1 MERRKALTL
10 AGSAAMVVAA
20 GGIAMAANFGV
31 LGVAGAGDGS
41 VGTLDANTVSGL
53 VEPTTTTAD
62 EPQVVYIDQY
72 DVVPGEIPP
81 AMGSDD
87 DHSASNGEHES
98 DEVSDDDRDRDDGRA
113 PAPGAS
119 TPTPTAGPSPTVV
132 TSRRESEDEHEDE
145 PDDHYEDEDEHEDD

>member
-53 VEPTTTTAD
+53 AETTTTAPA
-62 EPQVVYIDQY
+62 EPQVVVIDQY
-72 DVVPGEIPP
+72 DVVPGQTGPTDD
-81 AMGSDD
+81 AGDDAAADSDHEGD
-87 DHSASNGEHES
+87 DSNGQ
-98 DEVSDDDRDRDDGRA
+98 
-113 PAPGAS
+113 APGAS
-119 TPTPTAGPSPTVV
+119 TPTPTAGPAPTVT
-132 TSRRESEDEHEDE
+132 TSPHESDDEEHEEPEAEHEDEHEVE
-145 PDDHYEDEDEHEDD
+145 HDDD